1 MALVA
6 ISVCALSSFV
16 YAQRNDDVLRRP
28 GTFVLETSIRLTG
41 VIADES
47 YQQKLYAPPFSSG
60 TRRLIRQHGMR
71 AEALFVGL
79 PAAQEWM
86 FVRNV
91 VTVDRQPDVF
101 TAISHRA
108 VSDSGDRLDRLFKDG
123 GGDRAAYR
131 RFDASVRVLAPDE
144 QR

>member
-1 MALVA
+1 VPPRGWIYLKASQSDLLQPLPGGSLAAETVRSGSDRA
-6 ISVCALSSFV
+6 TSVNSS
-16 YAQRNDDVLRRP
+16 AGIDKRQR
-28 GTFVLETSIRLTG
+28 
-41 VIADES
+41 
-47 YQQKLYAPPFSSG
+47 
-60 TRRLIRQHGMR
+60 
-71 AEALFVGL
+71 LFVGL

-91 VTVDRQPDVF
+91 VTVDRQ
-101 TAISHRA
+101 A

>member
-1 MALVA
+1 LALVA

-28 GTFVLETSIRLTG
+28 GTFVLETSNRLSG

-47 YQQKLYAPPFSSG
+47 YQQKLYAPPFNSG

-91 VTVDRQPDVF
+91 VTVDRQ
-101 TAISHRA
+101 A
-108 VSDSGDRLDRLFKDG
+108 VSDSGDRLDGLFKDG